1 MKRFT
6 KVLVA
11 CLVLFAIV
19 FSFASCEML
28 RTVDKMNEIQNKMY
42 DNGYSVDTTGD
53 RYSMSYA
60 LGFEVDTLPVS
71 PVYMLTAYDA
81 FNYEFVLYV
90 FEFESED
97 GLHASYDRLVE
108 AFSCLDEVG
117 NPILDAEGNPIL
129 DVEGNPLYHNI
140 STEENL
146 FIAGT
151 DHAYSLAMD
160 AIHESNSSLGNILGD
175 AINGII
181 NFVEEEII
189 EGIADLIE
197 NHKSGEKPS
206 IDLYETKDKLENAGY
221 KVSFQ
226 EGNDSVFL
234 FASSSEGFV
243 SFFESNNE
251 SIVTQEYQTMVEM
264 WDEIVS
270 EQNENGIY
278 ELTYGRNGNVVFYGS
293 TNAVYDALGYYIE
306 PKY

>member
-71 PVYMLTAYDA
+71 PVYMLTAYDTS
-81 FNYEFVLYV
+81 NYQFVLYV

-97 GLHASYDRLVE
+97 GLHASYDQLVE
-108 AFSCLDEVG
+108 TFNRYHLNEAGE
-117 NPILDAEGNPIL
+117 AK
-129 DVEGNPLYHNI
+129 LYNI
-140 STEENL
+140 SSEENL
-146 FIAGT
+146 FIAGA
-151 DHAYSLAMD
+151 DNAYSLAMD

-197 NHKSGEKPS
+197 NHNSDEKPS

-243 SFFESNNE
+243 SFFESNDE